1 MIKIHGNKEIIKVTY
16 LLYVGLLMI
25 LISEIGAYMNGDID
39 WIKENRPEHLLYY
52 ISAPLISTWI
62 RIGFGR
68 EIELNETGCTIRC
81 LLIRRRYRWD
91 QMQYR
96 QWIDYPKFMTKRTA
110 YAGGI
115 ILSTKP
121 IRTLFGKTDSDK
133 YSFIHPLSC
142 VNIRIYC
149 QLRSRQTR
157 ILCVYPSNKS
167 VNQESSAVAVKNSRP
182 NFQKA
187 LDKTSTCVYN
197 LILSARV

>member
-25 LISEIGAYMNGDID
+25 LISEIGAYMNGDIN

-52 ISAPLISTWI
+52 ISAPLFSTWI

-121 IRTLFGKTDSDK
+121 VRTLFGKTDIDK

-142 VNIRIYC
+142 VNIHFSPEDGNK
-149 QLRSRQTR
+149 QQSLRGYIANYEVDKREFYAFIHQTNLS
-157 ILCVYPSNKS
+157 I
-167 VNQESSAVAVKNSRP
+167 KNLP
-182 NFQKA
+182 PLQ
-187 LDKTSTCVYN
+187 
-197 LILSARV
+197 